1 MFQWFFTQTTNSWDE
16 VVYVPTTAGYVLLV
30 VLLAAVIALFAA
42 FLKREQKKLTAKQ
55 LTFCGMAVA
64 IAMVLSFIKA
74 FEMPFGG
81 SITMFSM
88 FFICIIGYWYG
99 ARVGIMAGV
108 AYGMLQFIT
117 DPVFYSI
124 PQMLV
129 DYPLAFGALGLSGLL
144 RSVKGKGILN
154 GLTLGYV
161 LGVFGRYCF
170 AVLSGVI
177 FFASYA
183 GDQNPILYS
192 LSYNLTYI
200 LPEAV
205 ITLIVLMIPQVQK
218 ALIRIRTEALS

>member
-16 VVYVPTTAGYVLLV
+16 VVYVPTAAGYVLLV
-30 VLLAAVIALFAA
+30 VLLAAVIALFAV
-42 FLKREQKKLTAKQ
+42 FLKKEQKKLTAKQ

-74 FEMPFGG
+74 FDMPMGG

-99 ARVGIMAGV
+99 AGVGIMAGA
-108 AYGMLQFIT
+108 AYGMLQFIIE
-117 DPVFYSI
+117 PIFYSI

-144 RSVKGKGILN
+144 KSFKGKGICN
-154 GLTLGYV
+154 ALTLGYV

-170 AVLSGVI
+170 AVLSGI
-177 FFASYA
+177 LFFAAYA
-183 GDQNPILYS
+183 GDTNPILYS
-192 LSYNLTYI
+192 LGYNLTYI
-200 LPEAV
+200 LPEAI
-205 ITLIVLMIPQVQK
+205 ITLIVLMLPPVYK
-218 ALIRIRTEALS
+218 ALIRIRTQAIS

>member
-16 VVYVPTTAGYVLLV
+16 VVYVPTAAGYVLLV
-30 VLLAAVIALFAA
+30 VLLAVVIALFTV
-42 FLKREQKKLTAKQ
+42 FLKKEQKKLTAKQ

-74 FEMPFGG
+74 FDMPMGG

-99 ARVGIMAGV
+99 AGVGIMAGA
-108 AYGMLQFIT
+108 AYGMLQFIIE
-117 DPVFYSI
+117 PIFYSI

-144 RSVKGKGILN
+144 KSFKGKGICN
-154 GLTLGYV
+154 ALTLGYV

-170 AVLSGVI
+170 AALSGI
-177 FFASYA
+177 LFFAAYA
-183 GDQNPILYS
+183 GDTNPILYS
-192 LSYNLTYI
+192 LGYNLTYI
-200 LPEAV
+200 LPEAI
-205 ITLIVLMIPQVQK
+205 ITLIVLMLPPVYK
-218 ALIRIRTEALS
+218 ALIRIRTQAIS

>member
-16 VVYVPTTAGYVLLV
+16 VVYVPTAAGYVLLV
-30 VLLAAVIALFAA
+30 VLLAAVIALFTV
-42 FLKREQKKLTAKQ
+42 FLKKEQKKLTAKQ

-74 FEMPFGG
+74 FDMPMGG

-99 ARVGIMAGV
+99 AGVGIMAGA
-108 AYGMLQFIT
+108 AYGMLQFIIE
-117 DPVFYSI
+117 PIFYSI

-144 RSVKGKGILN
+144 KSFKGKGICN
-154 GLTLGYV
+154 ALTLGYV

-170 AVLSGVI
+170 AVLSGI
-177 FFASYA
+177 LFFAAYA
-183 GDQNPILYS
+183 GDTNPILYS
-192 LSYNLTYI
+192 LGYNLTYI
-200 LPEAV
+200 LPEAI
-205 ITLIVLMIPQVQK
+205 ITLIVLMLPPVYK
-218 ALIRIRTEALS
+218 ALIRIRTQAIS

>member
-1 MFQWFFTQTTNSWDE
+1 MFQWFFSQTTNSWDE

-99 ARVGIMAGV
+99 AGVGIMAGV

-124 PQMLV
+124 PQMIT

-144 RSVKGKGILN
+144 KSFKGKGIVS
-154 GLTLGYV
+154 GLTLGYL
-161 LGVFGRYCF
+161 LGVLGRYCF
-170 AVLSGVI
+170 AVISGII

-205 ITLIVLMIPQVQK
+205 ITLVILMIPQVQK
-218 ALIRIRTEALS
+218 ALRQIRAEAVS